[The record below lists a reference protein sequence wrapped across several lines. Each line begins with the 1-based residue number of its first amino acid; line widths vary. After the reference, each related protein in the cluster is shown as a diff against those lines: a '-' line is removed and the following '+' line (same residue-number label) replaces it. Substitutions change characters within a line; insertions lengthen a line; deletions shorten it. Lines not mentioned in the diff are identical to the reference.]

1 MNRSSTASFLFSLAV
16 AVTLFCIVKSQ
27 ISFWDSSYPF
37 LFGAFR
43 YSFLFL
49 CLPLFIASFLFA
61 RGNIKGL
68 SIVPE
73 AFACS
78 LILVFLSDWFSN
90 DWTLLSGN
98 LIRGELILFFV
109 LGLFLSKGSATFWK
123 VTLVLFIGV
132 LFSEF
137 IRTSEGRLLFS
148 DDNGPVLYRL
158 SMLKSQFPFIP
169 FYQPQWNAGLDARDF
184 FATGI
189 LNLFFI
195 FSPIIYT
202 TDIFKSYNFIVGT
215 VLFCILPAST
225 YLGAKILDFKPSARE
240 IAAILALTTSLVW
253 YRWGLK
259 YGSMGFVT
267 SATLFPLVCAL
278 LIKVLKCSDET
289 VSKLELVLLCLS
301 GTLMLFWSMS
311 GIAILPLLIFI
322 LFRIKSVLKITGMKW
337 AIIIT
342 LAINIP
348 WIVMLASVSKVGTFV
363 SLQKDRNAEMRDQ
376 GLTPTSGAVQQLSA
390 RSVKGASSSL
400 IPKKSLREYLTTMN
414 PLILFLIIPGFL
426 LLPRSLGIYLGSTII
441 WLWFLGSVVKGLK
454 PQLELDRMM
463 VLSGLLMS
471 FPAALAVNKIFER
484 KGIAA
489 SIAFSFLLAGMYA
502 TGGIVNNRSMEQYA
516 FADSS
521 FDRLPDLINQSDKTG
536 RVVFLGFV
544 LHEWSR
550 GHLAPLAIKVKQPLV
565 ASSPYHNV
573 WWYTDVVPGV
583 FSQKGEA
590 GIEEYLD
597 LMNAKTVVA
606 HEVAWQE
613 YCRLRRDR
621 YLLIGKAGDFHV
633 YKRQSSS
640 SYVLSGDVEVLSQG
654 PNELKLRVNSAEA
667 VIKFNYFYFL
677 ESSGCTISPEPII
690 PGAPFIRLS
699 NCAPNSEVVIR
710 GKTGIRRLLARIPA

>member
-16 AVTLFCIVKSQ
+16 GVTLFCIVKSQ
-27 ISFWDSSYPF
+27 ISFWDGSNPF

-49 CLPLFIASFLFA
+49 CLPLFVSSFVLS
-61 RGNIKGL
+61 RGRIREF

-98 LIRGELILFFV
+98 SIRGELLLFFV
-109 LGLFLSKGSATFWK
+109 LGLFFTQSSSTFWK
-123 VTLVLFIGV
+123 ITLILFIGI

-137 IRTSEGRLLFS
+137 IRTAEGRLLFS

-195 FSPIIYT
+195 FSPIIYL

-225 YLGAKILDFKPSARE
+225 YLGAKILDFKPSARAL
-240 IAAILALTTSLVW
+240 AAILALTTSLVW

-278 LIKVLKCSDET
+278 LIKVIKSSAEN
-289 VSKLELVLLCLS
+289 VSKLELILLCTC

-311 GIAILPLLIFI
+311 GVAILPLLIFLI
-322 LFRIKSVLKITGMKW
+322 FRIRSVLKITGMKW
-337 AIIIT
+337 AILIT

-363 SLQKDRNAEMRDQ
+363 TLQKDRNAEMRDQ
-376 GLTPTSGAVQQLSA
+376 GLAPTSGAVQQLSA
-390 RSVKGASSSL
+390 RSIKGASSAL
-400 IPKKSLREYLTTMN
+400 FPKKSFREYLTTMN
-414 PLILFLIIPGFL
+414 PLILFLLIPGFL
-426 LLPRSLGIYLGSTII
+426 LLPRKLGIYLGSTII

-489 SIAFSFLLAGMYA
+489 SIAFSFLLAGMFA

-516 FADSS
+516 FADVS
-521 FDRLPDLINQSDKTG
+521 FDRLPELINQSDKTG

-550 GHLAPLAIKVKQPLV
+550 GHLAPLAIKVKQPVV

-583 FSQKGEA
+583 FSQKGDA

-606 HEVAWQE
+606 HEISWQE
-613 YCRLRRDR
+613 YCRLHHEK
-621 YLLIGKAGDFHV
+621 YILIGTAGAFNV
-633 YKRQSSS
+633 YKRNSNTT
-640 SYVLSGDVEVLSQG
+640 YVLSGDAEVLSQG
-654 PNELKLRVNSAEA
+654 PNEVKVKINSSEA

-677 ESSGCTISPEPII
+677 ESSGCTLSPEPII
-690 PGAPFIRLS
+690 PGAPFIRLT
-699 NCAPNSEVVIR
+699 NCNPNSEVIIR
-710 GKTGIRRLLARIPA
+710 GKAGIRRLLARIPA